1 MNKDEK
7 EIVDPVK
14 MMSTES
20 LLADANQI
28 SERRYDSLDKR
39 VKKLEMRGML
49 LPDADEEHIIFY
61 MVVFAIAANF
71 ILPAVV
77 RLFAQESVE

>member
-1 MNKDEK
+1 MDEKDE
-7 EIVDPVK
+7 IDPIK
-14 MMSTES
+14 LMGHEQS
-20 LLADANQI
+20 LADFHQI

-39 VKKLEMRGML
+39 VKKLEMRGAI

-71 ILPAVV
+71 ILPAVM
-77 RLFAQESVE
+77 RLFGSAAEVE